1 MICRSIDTILAAL
14 LLLTIP
20 SRNVESSPKLETLET
35 KKDEDVQE
43 ANVTIEAG
51 EKENNEKDAFLN
63 DSNSPNETSSTKDDT
78 IGTSIL
84 GY

>member
-1 MICRSIDTILAAL
+1 ML

-20 SRNVESSPKLETLET
+20 SRNAKSSLKLEHLES

-43 ANVTIEAG
+43 ANVSIEAG
-51 EKENNEKDAFLN
+51 KNENNEKDAFLN
-63 DSNSPNETSSTKDDT
+63 DSNSSNGTSTSKDDT
-78 IGTSIL
+78 IGTSVL